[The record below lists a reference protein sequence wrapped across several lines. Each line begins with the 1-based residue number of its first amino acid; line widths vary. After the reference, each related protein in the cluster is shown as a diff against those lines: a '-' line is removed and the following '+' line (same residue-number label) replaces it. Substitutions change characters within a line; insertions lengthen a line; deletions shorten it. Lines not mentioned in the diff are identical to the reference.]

1 MSSSDS
7 IKADSII
14 KTHMVIAMGAGL
26 VPIPLLDFVAV
37 TAVQLD
43 MLRQLSNNYGKNF
56 SEQSGKSLVSAIGGS
71 VLARMGASA
80 VKAIPIIGSILGG
93 VTMAVLSGAS
103 TYAIGNVF
111 KEHFRNGGDLS
122 NIDIAKA
129 KEFFKVKM
137 EEGKKIAKDLDDKN
151 QQDSPSDN
159 EPKSLVDQL
168 TELAKMKDE
177 GILTDEEFK
186 IMKKKLLDA

>member
-1 MSSSDS
+1 
-7 IKADSII
+7 
-14 KTHMVIAMGAGL
+14 MVIAMGAGL

-186 IMKKKLLDA
+186 IMKKKLLEA